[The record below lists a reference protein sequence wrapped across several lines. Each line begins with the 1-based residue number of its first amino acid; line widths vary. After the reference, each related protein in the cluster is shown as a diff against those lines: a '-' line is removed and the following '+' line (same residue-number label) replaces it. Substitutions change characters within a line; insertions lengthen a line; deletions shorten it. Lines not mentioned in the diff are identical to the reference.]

1 MQHNLSKKEQDLV
14 TIALPR
20 AEKIMERHI
29 RLPDLNKIPPG
40 SLSGGINGEEL
51 ELEVRKKRLVYRSKP
66 CPTTR
71 HQSHFTFET

>member
-51 ELEVRKKRLVYRSKP
+51 ELEGRVLD
-66 CPTTR
+66 
-71 HQSHFTFET
+71 TFKEVEVKSNE